1 METNRKPN
9 LIFVFGDQHR
19 QCDVGCA
26 GNPQVQTPAMDQLAQ
41 EGMFF
46 PNTFTNVPICVP
58 ARGCLM
64 TGKYPLNHKAV
75 SNDLPLPLSETGVAE
90 VFKDAGYA
98 TGYIGKWHLGGMP
111 RDKFITPEM
120 RFGFDHWVGWNCHHN
135 YFNAPYH
142 DSDGNHKQ
150 IEGYEPDFQTDQAI
164 QYCREHVD
172 EPFCL
177 YMSWGPPHNPY
188 EHVPERYK
196 EMYPPEEIQLRP
208 NAVDTPA
215 TRKDLSGYYAH
226 ITALDENLGRLMTA
240 LDELGIADDTI
251 LVYTSDHG
259 DMLGSHGHV
268 RKERP
273 WEESSRIPF
282 MIRWPQRIPAGV
294 TRDTLLGLVDFMPSM
309 LSLCDLPIPDGV
321 EGIDLSEAMFGKTI
335 DEPQSVCLGV
345 PLHGSE
351 GFNFG
356 IREWR
361 GVRTHRYTYA
371 RHYDGKGW
379 MLYDNDNDPYQLNNL
394 IDDEDSQELRAEL
407 EADLQQWLTRIND
420 PFLPGLEHI
429 RQLGL
434 SELWNISEQRFG
446 GRNPR
451 WA

>member
-1 METNRKPN
+1 METTRKPN

-26 GNPQVQTPAMDQLAQ
+26 GNPQVQTPAMDKLAQ

-75 SNDLPLPLSETGVAE
+75 SNDLPLPLTETGIAE
-90 VFKDAGYA
+90 VFREADYA

-120 RFGFDHWVGWNCHHN
+120 RFGFDHWVGWNCHHD

-142 DSDGNHKQ
+142 DSDGNQMQ
-150 IEGYEPDFQTDQAI
+150 IDGYEPEFQTDKAI
-164 QYCREHVD
+164 EYCREHAD

-196 EMYPPEEIQLRP
+196 AMYPPEEIQLRP
-208 NAVDTPA
+208 NAVDTPE

-240 LDELGIADDTI
+240 LDEIGIADDTI

-273 WEESSRIPF
+273 WDESSRIPF
-282 MIRWPQRIPAGV
+282 MIRWPRRIPAGV
-294 TRDTLLGLVDFMPSM
+294 TRDTLLSLVDFMPSM
-309 LSLCDLPIPDGV
+309 LSLCDLPIPEGV
-321 EGIDLSEAMFGKTI
+321 EGIDLSEAMLGGTI
-335 DEPQSVCLGV
+335 DEPQSVLLEV

-371 RHYDGKGW
+371 RHYDGTGW
-379 MLYDNDNDPYQLNNL
+379 LLYDNDNDPYQMNNL
-394 IDDEDSQELRAEL
+394 IDNEDSQNLRAEL
-407 EADLQQWLTRIND
+407 EAELQRWLTRVND
-420 PFLPGLEHI
+420 PCLSGLEHI

-446 GRNPR
+446 GKNPR

>member
-1 METNRKPN
+1 MERKPN

-64 TGKYPLNHKAV
+64 TGKHPLNHKAV
-75 SNDLPLPLSETGVAE
+75 SNDLPLPLTETGIAE
-90 VFKDAGYA
+90 VFKASDYA

-142 DSDGNHKQ
+142 DSDGNQMQ
-150 IEGYEPDFQTDQAI
+150 IDGYEPDFQTDQAI
-164 QYCREHVD
+164 QYCRDHVD

-188 EHVPERYK
+188 EYVPERYK
-196 EMYPPEEIQLRP
+196 EMYPPEDIQLRP

-226 ITALDENLGRLMTA
+226 ITALDENLGRLMHA

-251 LVYTSDHG
+251 LV
-259 DMLGSHGHV
+259 
-268 RKERP
+268 
-273 WEESSRIPF
+273 
-282 MIRWPQRIPAGV
+282 
-294 TRDTLLGLVDFMPSM
+294 
-309 LSLCDLPIPDGV
+309 
-321 EGIDLSEAMFGKTI
+321 
-335 DEPQSVCLGV
+335 
-345 PLHGSE
+345 
-351 GFNFG
+351 
-356 IREWR
+356 EWR
-361 GVRTHRYTYA
+361 GVRTHRHTYA
-371 RHYDGKGW
+371 RHYDGTGW
-379 MLYDNDNDPYQLNNL
+379 LLYDNDNDPYQLNNL
-394 IDDEDSQELRAEL
+394 IDDENSQDLRAEL

-420 PFLPGLEHI
+420 PFLPGLDHI

>member
-1 METNRKPN
+1 METIRKPN

-41 EGMFF
+41 EGIFF

-64 TGKYPLNHKAV
+64 TGKYPLSHKAV
-75 SNDLPLPLSETGVAE
+75 SNDLPLPLTETGIAE
-90 VFKDAGYA
+90 VFKADGYA

-111 RDKFITPEM
+111 RTKIITPEM
-120 RFGFDHWVGWNCHHN
+120 RFGFDHWIGWNCHHN

-142 DSDGNHKQ
+142 DSDGNQMQ

-164 QYCREHVD
+164 QYCRDHVH

-188 EHVPERYK
+188 EHVPEHYK
-196 EMYPPEEIQLRP
+196 AMYPPEEIQLRP

-226 ITALDENLGRLMTA
+226 ITALDENLGRLMAA

-273 WEESSRIPF
+273 WEESARIPF
-282 MIRWPQRIPAGV
+282 MIRWPRRIPAGV

-309 LSLCDLPIPDGV
+309 LSLCDLPIPDSV
-321 EGIDLSEAMFGKTI
+321 EGIDLSEAMLGNTI
-335 DEPQSVCLGV
+335 DEPASVLLGV
-345 PLHGSE
+345 PLHGGE

-361 GVRTHRYTYA
+361 GIRTHRYTYA
-371 RHYDGKGW
+371 RHFDETGW
-379 MLYDNDNDPYQLNNL
+379 MLYDNDNDPYQLNNR
-394 IDDEDSQELRAEL
+394 IDNPDSQDLRAEL
-407 EADLQQWLTRIND
+407 ETELQEWLTRTND

-434 SELWNISEQRFG
+434 SELWNISEQGLG
-446 GRNPR
+446 GKNPR

>member
-1 METNRKPN
+1 METARKPN

-75 SNDLPLPLSETGVAE
+75 SNDLPLPLTETGIAE
-90 VFKDAGYA
+90 VFKEAEYA

-120 RFGFDHWVGWNCHHN
+120 RFGFDHWIGWNCHHN

-142 DSDGNHKQ
+142 DSDGNQMQ
-150 IEGYEPDFQTDQAI
+150 IEGYEPEFQTDQAI
-164 QYCREHVD
+164 QYCRDHVD

-196 EMYPPEEIQLRP
+196 EMYPPDQIQLRP
-208 NAVDTPA
+208 NATDTPA
-215 TRKDLSGYYAH
+215 TRKDISGYYAH
-226 ITALDENLGRLMTA
+226 ITALDENLARLMTA

-273 WEESSRIPF
+273 WEESARIPF
-282 MIRWPQRIPAGV
+282 MIRWPRRIPAGV
-294 TRDTLLGLVDFMPSM
+294 TRDTLLSQIIQLIGVTSARRIRIDRHIVFGQPPVDQHLHAGQATCRF
-309 LSLCDLPIPDGV
+309 PDIECCGRRQ
-321 EGIDLSEAMFGKTI
+321 TI
-335 DEPQSVCLGV
+335 DVCGIL
-345 PLHGSE
+345 PRNGSRVQLLVVSARAQKLQHHIVE
-351 GFNFG
+351 H
-356 IREWR
+356 R
-361 GVRTHRYTYA
+361 G
-371 RHYDGKGW
+371 
-379 MLYDNDNDPYQLNNL
+379 
-394 IDDEDSQELRAEL
+394 LRKISHL
-407 EADLQQWLTRIND
+407 PTRRLCL
-420 PFLPGLEHI
+420 LPG
-429 RQLGL
+429 
-434 SELWNISEQRFG
+434 
-446 GRNPR
+446 
-451 WA
+451 